1 MGAAFQPGDQVT
13 WLHTPRGG
21 YGYVYPIDGVVEK
34 VGKTRVQILV
44 KKKNGEEILRW
55 VSPQNLRRNK

>member
-34 VGKTRVQILV
+34 VGKTRVQIHV
-44 KKKNGEEILRW
+44 KKTEKKPFIGYPSRI
-55 VSPQNLRRNK
+55 